1 VSGGK
6 IGVIQVLSC
15 AESGLPA
22 PKPSA
27 LCILKVLRHSGV
39 CVFTPGRNWDFVGND
54 IPVFFIRDGIKFV
67 DLVHSLKP
75 SPKKHLQE
83 GWRVLDF
90 LSHHPESCHIV
101 SADRPLVL
109 LPCMVL

>member
-1 VSGGK
+1 M
-6 IGVIQVLSC
+6 L
-15 AESGLPA
+15 
-22 PKPSA
+22 
-27 LCILKVLRHSGV
+27 LCR
-39 CVFTPGRNWDFVGND
+39 DFVGND

-90 LSHHPESCHIV
+90 LSHHPESCNIV
-101 SADRPLVL
+101 RHFAELNLQL
-109 LPCMVL
+109 LCI